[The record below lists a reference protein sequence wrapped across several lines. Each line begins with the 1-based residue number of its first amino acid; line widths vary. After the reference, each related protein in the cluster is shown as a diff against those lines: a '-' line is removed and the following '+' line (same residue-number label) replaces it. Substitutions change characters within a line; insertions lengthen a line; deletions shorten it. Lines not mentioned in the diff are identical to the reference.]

1 LASLDLAISAEDFTE
16 LSLSVFL
23 VSDMLIHSI
32 RPTDLL
38 NGACS
43 TSVMFNCVKS
53 FITTKH
59 IHRRRVAMFKL
70 KTSDAK
76 LLRDMA
82 TAISILVDEAT
93 FKIDPED
100 LKLRA
105 MDPSRV
111 AMVDF
116 ELPKTVFEEYS
127 CTESTKMCI
136 NISEL
141 LKLIKRAGR
150 DEVVELSLDEKTA
163 RLHVKITGKYT
174 RNFTMPTLEA
184 AEEEVPTPKITF
196 NVKAKA
202 TTDGL
207 RQAIEDAQLVS
218 DHVRIEADSEKL
230 IFNASG
236 DLMGATIELQKGSDT
251 LLDLETKEPSKATF
265 SLSYL
270 SEIIKAASATSE
282 IATLELSSDMP
293 IKLDFQQTEE
303 GKLTFYL
310 APRIE
315 TE

>member
-1 LASLDLAISAEDFTE
+1 
-16 LSLSVFL
+16 
-23 VSDMLIHSI
+23 
-32 RPTDLL
+32 
-38 NGACS
+38 
-43 TSVMFNCVKS
+43 
-53 FITTKH
+53 
-59 IHRRRVAMFKL
+59 MFKL
-70 KTSDAK
+70 KMSDAK

-93 FKIDPED
+93 FKIDPEN

-116 ELPKTVFEEYS
+116 EWPKTVFDEYI
-127 CTESTKMCI
+127 CTEPTKMCI
-136 NISEL
+136 NITEL
-141 LKLIKRAGR
+141 LKLIRRAGK
-150 DEVVELSLDEKTA
+150 DEFVELSLDEKTG
-163 RLHVKITGKYT
+163 RLQVKITGKYT

-196 NVKAKA
+196 NVRAKA
-202 TTDGL
+202 TTEGL

-218 DHVRIEADSEKL
+218 DHVRIEADPEKL

-236 DLMGATIELQKGSDT
+236 DLMGATIELQKGSDA
-251 LLDLETKEPSKATF
+251 LLDLEAKEPSKATF

-270 SEIIKAASATSE
+270 LEIIKAASSTSE
-282 IATLELSSDMP
+282 IATLEFSSDMP
-293 IKLDFQQTEE
+293 IKLDFQQTKE
-303 GKLTFYL
+303 GKLMFYL

>member
-1 LASLDLAISAEDFTE
+1 
-16 LSLSVFL
+16 
-23 VSDMLIHSI
+23 
-32 RPTDLL
+32 
-38 NGACS
+38 
-43 TSVMFNCVKS
+43 
-53 FITTKH
+53 
-59 IHRRRVAMFKL
+59 MFKL
-70 KTSDAK
+70 KVADAK
-76 LLRDMA
+76 LLKDMA

-93 FKIDPED
+93 FKIEPES

-116 ELPKTVFEEYS
+116 EWPKTVFDEYI
-127 CTESTKMCI
+127 CAEPMKMCI

-141 LKLIKRAGR
+141 LKLLRRAGK
-150 DEVVELSLDEKTA
+150 DEVVELSLDEKTG
-163 RLHVKITGKYT
+163 RLQIKITGKYM

-184 AEEEVPTPKITF
+184 SEEEVPTPKINF
-196 NVKAKA
+196 NVTAKA
-202 TTDGL
+202 TTEGL

-218 DHVRIEADSEKL
+218 DHVRIEVDSEKMVL
-230 IFNASG
+230 NASG
-236 DLMGATIELQKGSDT
+236 DLMGAIIELQKGSDA

-270 SEIIKAASATSE
+270 SEIIKAASATSD
-282 IATLELSSDMP
+282 IATLEFSTDMP
-293 IKLDFQQTEE
+293 VRLDFQQTKE

>member
-1 LASLDLAISAEDFTE
+1 
-16 LSLSVFL
+16 
-23 VSDMLIHSI
+23 
-32 RPTDLL
+32 
-38 NGACS
+38 
-43 TSVMFNCVKS
+43 
-53 FITTKH
+53 
-59 IHRRRVAMFKL
+59 MFKL
-70 KTSDAK
+70 KMSDAK

-93 FKIDPED
+93 FKINPEN

-116 ELPKTVFEEYS
+116 EWPKTIFEEYT
-127 CTESTKMCI
+127 CTEPAKMCI

-141 LKLIKRAGR
+141 LKLIRRAGR
-150 DEVVELSLDEKTA
+150 DEVVELSLDEKTG
-163 RLHVKITGKYT
+163 RLQVKITGKYT

-196 NVKAKA
+196 NVRAKA
-202 TTDGL
+202 TTEGL

-218 DHVRIEADSEKL
+218 DHVRIEADPEKL
-230 IFNASG
+230 IFNATG
-236 DLMGATIELQKGSDT
+236 DLMGAIIELQKGSDA
-251 LLDLETKEPSKATF
+251 LLDLEAKEPSKATF

-270 SEIIKAASATSE
+270 SEIIKAASTTSE
-282 IATLELSSDMP
+282 IATLEFSSDMP
-293 IKLDFQQTEE
+293 IKLDFQQTKE